1 MREKHLRTSA
11 TSADKTAARLLDFS
25 IVIPTFNTAAMTLAC
40 CRAAIAAAP
49 AESEVIV
56 VDDGS
61 TDGTCDVLR
70 AEVPEVRIVRLDV
83 NSRFAAAANA
93 GVAVSNGAIIL
104 LLNSDTRVD
113 REAPAKLLDAF
124 AADATLGVA
133 GAQLVDADGTPQWS
147 GGPQPTLLWLVVMV
161 SGIAHVLPR
170 RMRPRGGDVGWVSG
184 AAMAF
189 RRDAWNDAGPFNE
202 TYRFYAQDLELC
214 VRARANGWHVRV
226 IEDARV
232 VHDGGATLR
241 RARHVAEL
249 PHDPSL
255 LWLDL
260 LSWGRAHYGRAWAWS
275 ARALMFVAAFMRI
288 LGRTLRELLL
298 RGDAR
303 RSSRSTTRVYAAAL
317 RQLFVE
323 GEQPAGQGFGREA

>member
-1 MREKHLRTSA
+1 MKEIHLRTSA
-11 TSADKTAARLLDFS
+11 TSADRTATHRDFS
-25 IVIPTFNTAAMTLAC
+25 IVIPTFNTAAMTLVC

-49 AESEVIV
+49 AGSEVIV

-70 AEVPEVRIVRLDV
+70 AEVPEVRIARLEV
-83 NSRFAAAANA
+83 NRRFAAAANA
-93 GVAVSNGAIIL
+93 GIAAATGAIIL
-104 LLNSDTRVD
+104 LLNSDTRID
-113 REAPAKLLDAF
+113 REAPAKFLTAF
-124 AADATLGVA
+124 ADDAKLGVA

-147 GGPQPTLLWLVVMV
+147 GGPQPTLLWLTVMV

-170 RMRPRGGDVGWVSG
+170 RKRMRGGDVAWVSG

-189 RRDAWNDAGPFNE
+189 RREAWNDAGPFNE
-202 TYRFYAQDLELC
+202 KYRFYAQDLELC
-214 VRARANGWHVRV
+214 VRARAKGWRLRV

-241 RARHVAEL
+241 RVRDVAQL

-260 LSWGRAHYGRAWAWS
+260 LSWGRAHYGRAWAWA
-275 ARALMFVAAFMRI
+275 ARPLMCAAASLRI
-288 LGRTLRELLL
+288 LGRTLRELFL
-298 RGDAR
+298 RGDSR
-303 RSSRSTTRVYAAAL
+303 RASRSATRVYAAAL
-317 RQLFVE
+317 GQLFVE
-323 GEQPAGQGFGREA
+323 REQSPGQRFSREA

>member
-1 MREKHLRTSA
+1 
-11 TSADKTAARLLDFS
+11 
-25 IVIPTFNTAAMTLAC
+25 MTLAC

-61 TDGTCDVLR
+61 SDGTCEVLL
-70 AEVPEVRIVRLDV
+70 AEVPEVRIVRLDI
-83 NSRFAAAANA
+83 NRRFAAAANA
-93 GVAVSNGAIIL
+93 GVAAAKGAIIL
-104 LLNSDTRVD
+104 LLNSDTRID
-113 REAPAKLLDAF
+113 REAPAKILEAF
-124 AADATLGVA
+124 ADDKKLGVA
-133 GAQLVDADGTPQWS
+133 GAQLVDADGAPQWS
-147 GGPQPTLLWLVVMV
+147 GGPQPTLLWMAVMV
-161 SGIAHVLPR
+161 SGIARVLPR
-170 RMRPRGGDVGWVSG
+170 RKRKRGGDVGWVSG

-214 VRARANGWHVRV
+214 VRARANGWRVRV
-226 IEDARV
+226 IENARV

-241 RARHVAEL
+241 HERHVAEL

-260 LSWGRAHYGRAWAWS
+260 LSWGRAHYGRGWAWA
-275 ARALMFVAAFMRI
+275 ARPLMCAAASLRI
-288 LGRTLRELLL
+288 LGRTLRELFL
-298 RGDAR
+298 RGGAR

-323 GEQPAGQGFGREA
+323 REQSAGQGFGREA

>member
-1 MREKHLRTSA
+1 
-11 TSADKTAARLLDFS
+11 
-25 IVIPTFNTAAMTLAC
+25 MTLAC
-40 CRAAIAAAP
+40 CRAAIAAMP

-61 TDGTCDVLR
+61 TDGTCEVLR
-70 AEVPEVRIVRLDV
+70 AEVPEVQIVRLDR
-83 NSRFAAAANA
+83 NQRFAAAANA
-93 GVAVSNGAIIL
+93 GVAVANGAIIL
-104 LLNSDTRVD
+104 LLNSDTRID
-113 REAPAKLLDAF
+113 REAPAKLLAAF
-124 AADATLGVA
+124 ADDAKLGVA
-133 GAQLVDADGTPQWS
+133 GAQLIDSDGTPQWS
-147 GGPQPTLLWLVVMV
+147 GGPQPTLLWMVVMV
-161 SGIAHVLPR
+161 SGIAHALPR
-170 RMRPRGGDVGWVSG
+170 RKRTRGGDVGWVSG

-189 RRDAWNDAGPFNE
+189 RREAWIDAGPLNE
-202 TYRFYAQDLELC
+202 TYHFYAQDLELC

-226 IEDARV
+226 IEDAKV

-260 LSWGRAHYGRAWAWS
+260 LAWGRAHYGRAWAWS
-275 ARALMFVAAFMRI
+275 ARALMFAAASLRI

-298 RGDAR
+298 RGEAR

-323 GEQPAGQGFGREA
+323 REQSPGQGLGREA